1 MGKNGDMELIL
12 AEVKLRTELSQ
23 ADLEIVT
30 SRKEV
35 INRALFL
42 KCAKLLLEDQRYLTN
57 KLDSKKSCVEFC

>member
-1 MGKNGDMELIL
+1 MELIL

-42 KCAKLLLEDQRYLTN
+42 
-57 KLDSKKSCVEFC
+57 EFRNVPNYY